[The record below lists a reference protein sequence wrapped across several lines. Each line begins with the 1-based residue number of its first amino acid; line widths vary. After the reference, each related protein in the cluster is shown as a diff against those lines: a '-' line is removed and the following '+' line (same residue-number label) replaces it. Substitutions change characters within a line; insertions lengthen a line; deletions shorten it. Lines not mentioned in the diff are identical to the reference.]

1 MAFNDYRDIIRQ
13 MEREM
18 QQLSDEAFR
27 GFFAMPTGGGGTLL
41 AAAGRHP

>member
-18 QQLSDEAFR
+18 QQLSDETFR
-27 GFFAMPTGGGGTLL
+27 GFFALSSGGGG
-41 AAAGRHP
+41 RFWQPP

>member
-18 QQLSDEAFR
+18 QQLYLCTDR
-27 GFFAMPTGGGGTLL
+27 RPY
-41 AAAGRHP
+41 RP